1 MDAHKARTR
10 FTELRR
16 QRDINPAEL
25 DEIWAAL
32 DTVRIEDI
40 LGSWKGDEFHTGH
53 RMNG

>member
-1 MDAHKARTR
+1 MDAQKARTR
-10 FTELRR
+10 FTELRG

-32 DTVRIEDI
+32 DTVRVEDI

-53 RMNG
+53 R

>member
-16 QRDINPAEL
+16 QRDINPTEL

-32 DTVRIEDI
+32 TPSASRTFWAA
-40 LGSWKGDEFHTGH
+40 GRATNSTPGTG
-53 RMNG
+53 